1 MQMIGQS
8 DEPSGESAVVK
19 NENESFDTGELCSN
33 ILERCRRAESV
44 QEAKEG
50 TCSGAARFAR
60 RELDYIA
67 EMYCS
72 NYEIF
77 HKSSLGGGRAKEA
90 ILLKRK
96 LLQEMADYLSTVAEE
111 KRTVMQIDQKIRD
124 EIRQV
129 KKYLRYKRQNC
140 FGKGGSREIRLSSSQ
155 QYIADRLKLKPRLS
169 KLCGD
174 LNPKSTQGS
183 AGLLS
188 IIGELQNDRVASCSN
203 TDCPPSL
210 SFPADTTSF
219 AEQTSH
225 ALDSTMCSYSEQRTG
240 ALDLTTETVEELR
253 KKALCIEIDC
263 ARARTEAAIE
273 ERRYWEEKR
282 SLLALE
288 RQLVLVRHHTNCDLD
303 SAKDRLTAALRER
316 QYWEERRRI
325 VTLKRQCMINQL
337 E

>member
-1 MQMIGQS
+1 MQTIVRS
-8 DEPSGESAVVK
+8 DEPSDESAVVK
-19 NENESFDTGELCSN
+19 NENESFDTGELCNS

-50 TCSGAARFAR
+50 TCSGVARFAR

-129 KKYLRYKRQNC
+129 KKYLRYK
-140 FGKGGSREIRLSSSQ
+140 
-155 QYIADRLKLKPRLS
+155 
-169 KLCGD
+169 
-174 LNPKSTQGS
+174 GS

-225 ALDSTMCSYSEQRTG
+225 ALDSTMCNYSEPRTG

-282 SLLALE
+282 NLLALE

-303 SAKDRLTAALRER
+303 SARDRLTAALRER

-325 VTLKRQCMINQL
+325 VTLKRQCMVNHL